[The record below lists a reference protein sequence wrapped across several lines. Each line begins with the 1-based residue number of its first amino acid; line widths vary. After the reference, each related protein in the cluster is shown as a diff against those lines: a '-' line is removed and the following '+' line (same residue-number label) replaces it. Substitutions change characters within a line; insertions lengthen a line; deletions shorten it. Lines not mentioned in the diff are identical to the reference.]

1 MPSTPPP
8 HTHTSPQFVFSDGSS
23 GEGHFANNRPHGK
36 LAVARFASGA
46 EYTGEWA
53 NGRFNG
59 HGVLKYPSGG
69 TYAGTFVDGKRHGK
83 GKLVL
88 RSGNVYVGDF
98 ADDQYHGRGRYRN
111 TMG

>member
-1 MPSTPPP
+1 
-8 HTHTSPQFVFSDGSS
+8 VFSDGSS
-23 GEGHFANNRPHGK
+23 VEGHFANNRPHGK